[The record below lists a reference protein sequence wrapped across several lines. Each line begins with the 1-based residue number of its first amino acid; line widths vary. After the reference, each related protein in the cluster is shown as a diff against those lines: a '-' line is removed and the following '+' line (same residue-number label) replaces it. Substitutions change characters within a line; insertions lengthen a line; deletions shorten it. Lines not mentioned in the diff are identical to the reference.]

1 MAFEVREFEVDSNE
15 DHIFW
20 NFKISNINNSQL
32 DFYSQEASSRSLFH
46 LSQDLVTHLDQAIE
60 KKHKSQESK
69 NRLIRKLCEK
79 ILKEMKINIES
90 FAQEVPMLI
99 CRSLNKST

>member
-1 MAFEVREFEVDSNE
+1 MAFEVREFEVDSSE
-15 DHIFW
+15 DHIVW

-60 KKHKSQESK
+60 KKHKSQERK
-69 NRLIRKLCEK
+69 NRMIRKLCEK
-79 ILKEMKINIES
+79 ILKELRINIES
-90 FAQEVPMLI
+90 FAQEVAMLI
-99 CRSLNKST
+99 CRLASKKL